1 MYALQIA
8 STVGIAFMF
17 IAEGVFEHKINPT
30 TVIVLLFTLWVLH
43 NHNPLWKDLL
53 NKWTNKDDDDD

>member
-1 MYALQIA
+1 MESKPYMYALQIA

-30 TVIVLLFTLWVLH
+30 TVIVLLFTL
-43 NHNPLWKDLL
+43 
-53 NKWTNKDDDDD
+53 